1 MTKNSPRR
9 QGIKLDVPFYSKKIK
24 SMLASIR
31 VESVHNPWLGATV
44 QQKRKRVGPMG
55 EGVRAKRE
63 DDVSP
68 MARIAYTFQP

>member
-1 MTKNSPRR
+1 
-9 QGIKLDVPFYSKKIK
+9 
-24 SMLASIR
+24 MLASIR

-44 QQKRKRVGPMG
+44 QQKRVGPMG

>member
-1 MTKNSPRR
+1 
-9 QGIKLDVPFYSKKIK
+9 
-24 SMLASIR
+24 MLASIR
-31 VESVHNPWLGATV
+31 MESVHNPWLGATV